1 MKLTS
6 CQASTPYLFFLITTN
21 VELDGSIPESAIN
34 LTVNIASGTC
44 QFPKFL
50 QLFHIF
56 CYR

>member
-50 QLFHIF
+50 
-56 CYR
+56 